1 METSREQILG
11 LLYESIDELNEQ
23 LDQGQ
28 RLSKSP
34 ETPLLGD
41 GGGLD
46 SLGFVNLVALVEE
59 KCCERLG
66 ATLVLTEGGSIP
78 DARNPF
84 ETVGTLAA
92 HIELA
97 LAAKRAT
104 KR

>member
-1 METSREQILG
+1 MENTREQILE

-34 ETPLLGD
+34 ETPLQGD

-59 KCCERLG
+59 KCYERLG
-66 ATLVLTEGGSIP
+66 VSLVLTGGGGIS

-97 LAAKRAT
+97 LAPKHAT
-104 KR
+104 GR